1 MAVSMEQVLEAIES
15 ANHKLKAISDYTKEL
30 SLDIFRILDLRT
42 LSGAVGETF
51 VGEMSRICKPGF

>member
-42 LSGAVGETF
+42 LAGLSG
-51 VGEMSRICKPGF
+51 KPLSAR